1 MGKRKTAIGG
11 QLADMDLRL
20 LRVFKAVADSG
31 GFTAAEIELNLAN
44 STICNY
50 IADLEKRLDMRLC
63 ERGRAGFGLTEQGK
77 VVYVAT
83 QELLSALDQFRN
95 RVNQSHDRILGHLHL
110 GCAEHMLGLP
120 RAFIVDALRRFAV
133 SAPEVRMRIST
144 MASDDV
150 IPAVLD
156 GRVQIG
162 VSVMH
167 GDMPTLKTLKLYDEQ
182 MSLYCG
188 RGHPLHGREPDSIRL
203 DELQQYRFVESP
215 RLQPGRELHPA
226 MAGWNKQVSA
236 HHQEARATL
245 ILTGH
250 YLGFLPHHLVKNWGW
265 GNELQPV
272 LEQELGYSNTFYA
285 ITKHQADRNLV
296 VDTFFSCLREAMET
310 DAHQAIRNVS
320 G

>member
-20 LRVFKAVADSG
+20 LRIFKAVADSG
-31 GFTAAEIELNLAN
+31 GFTAAEVELNLAN
-44 STICNY
+44 STISNY

-63 ERGRAGFGLTEQGK
+63 ERGRGGFDLTEQGR
-77 VVYVAT
+77 VVYEAT
-83 QELLSALDQFRN
+83 QELLSAIDQFRN
-95 RVNQSHDRILGHLHL
+95 RVNLSHDRILGHLHL

-120 RAFIVDALRRFAV
+120 RAFIVGALGHFAEK
-133 SAPEVRMRIST
+133 APDVRLRIST

-150 IPAVLD
+150 LPAVLD
-156 GRVQIG
+156 GRIQIG
-162 VSVMH
+162 ITVLH
-167 GDMPTLKTLKLYDEQ
+167 GEMSNLKSLKLYDEE

-188 RGHPLHGREPDSIRL
+188 PGHPLHGRHDDDIRF
-203 DELQQYRFVESP
+203 DELQQYNFAESP

-250 YLGFLPHHLVKNWGW
+250 YLGFLPRHLVKNWGW
-265 GNELQPV
+265 GDALQPV
-272 LEQELGYSNTFYA
+272 LQDSLSYSNTFCA
-285 ITKHQADRNLV
+285 VFKPQAERNLV
-296 VDTFFSCLREAMET
+296 VDTFVGCLREALERE
-310 DAHQAIRNVS
+310 AR
-320 G
+320 